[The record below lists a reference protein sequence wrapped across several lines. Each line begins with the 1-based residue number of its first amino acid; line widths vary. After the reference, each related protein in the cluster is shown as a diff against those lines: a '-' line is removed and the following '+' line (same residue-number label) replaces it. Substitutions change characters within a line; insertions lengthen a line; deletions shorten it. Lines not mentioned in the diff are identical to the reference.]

1 MSSLGVPV
9 ELHVE
14 LPRQRRALAAHVIDV
29 LFARCLGWAV
39 QMVDGESDH
48 TIVSGPDGRRCALPS
63 PFLAMPLDR
72 WCTRASLPAPTTD
85 VWDGVIGGAL
95 PALWGRQGRA
105 ETTRVDADTLRLN
118 IDVLGLAAVLL
129 TAYEERIVPDRDDH
143 RRFSARDSLLGR
155 GGWLHRA
162 LVDEAAE
169 VLHRALTS
177 LWPGLP
183 EPARAFT
190 LELSHDVDHPFRYAH
205 GALRTMRHV
214 VRDLARDA
222 RRPRA
227 LARTFGRVAATALG
241 RDAADPWYTFDSLL
255 ALADRWGTRHT
266 FYVFGGRTDRSLDA
280 KYDPSGRRMQRLLS
294 RLDRAGH
301 EIGLH
306 PSYRTSELPGQL
318 GREAAR
324 LSRAMARAGVRQR
337 LRATRQHF
345 LRLDVPQTQ
354 REAVEAG
361 LRVEAS
367 MGFADAIGFR
377 AGICRPFPWFDLEL
391 DRRLDLEVRPLS
403 VMEVT
408 VFRETYMGLGQT
420 PAAVDAMR
428 EIRAV
433 CERHAGTFSLLWH
446 NDNLSTPNQRELF
459 AAIAAP

>member
-1 MSSLGVPV
+1 MPSPCVPV

-14 LPRQRRALAAHVIDV
+14 LPRQRRALAAHVLDV

-39 QMVDGESDH
+39 RMVDGEGDH
-48 TIVSGPDGRRCALPS
+48 AIVVGPDGRRCVLAS
-63 PFLAMPLDR
+63 PFLAMPADR
-72 WCTRASLPAPTTD
+72 WCTRESLPETTTEVWDGAVGGSLPA
-85 VWDGVIGGAL
+85 V
-95 PALWGRQGRA
+95 WGRGGRA
-105 ETTRVDADTLRLN
+105 ETIRVDADTLRLD
-118 IDVLGLAAVLL
+118 IDVIGLAAVLL
-129 TAYEERIVPDRDDH
+129 TGYEERIVRARDAH

-155 GGWLHRA
+155 GGWLNRA

-177 LWPGLP
+177 HWPGLP
-183 EPARAFT
+183 APVRSFA

-205 GALRTMRHV
+205 GALRTARHIA
-214 VRDLARDA
+214 RDLARDA
-222 RRPRA
+222 GRPRA
-227 LARTFGRVAATALG
+227 LARTLGRVAATALG
-241 RDAADPWYTFDSLL
+241 HDASDPWYTFDPLL
-255 ALADRWGTRHT
+255 ALAERWGTRHT
-266 FYVFGGRTDRSLDA
+266 FYVFGGRTDRRLDA
-280 KYDPSGRRMQRLLS
+280 KYDPSGRRMRRLLA

-306 PSYRTSELPGQL
+306 PSYRSIERPGQL

-324 LSRAMARAGVRQR
+324 LSTAMARAGLRQR

-345 LRLDVPQTQ
+345 LRLDVPHTQ
-354 REAVEAG
+354 REAAEAG

-391 DRRLDLEVRPLS
+391 NRRLDLEVRPLS

-408 VFRETYMGLGQT
+408 VFREAYMGLGES

-446 NDNLSTPNQRELF
+446 NDNLSTPRQRELF